1 MYSKNWESHVRRY
14 KMIYSR
20 AALILGISAM
30 VGGVWLGSFDYQP
43 QGAGWLRTIFGC
55 AIFMNGNNMAPGFFL
70 FVSGLLV
77 IILTQYKLETNREPK
92 DDLVGETHI
101 YKLLYSIVGLVAGFL
116 SMVFGIISSEIGGNG
131 CVPDWA
137 NTFANYE
144 NINIFYAGVV
154 FFAVG
159 IIIVIA
165 TRYRVR
171 IYKGFGEGKN

>member
-1 MYSKNWESHVRRY
+1 
-14 KMIYSR
+14 MIYSR

-30 VGGVWLGSFDYQP
+30 IGGVWLGSFDYQP
-43 QGAGWLRTIFGC
+43 EGTGWLRNIFGC

-77 IILTQYKLETNREPK
+77 ILLTQYKLETKRKPK
-92 DDLVGETHI
+92 NDLVGQTHFYQLI
-101 YKLLYSIVGLVAGFL
+101 YSIAGLATGFL
-116 SMVFGIISSEIGGNG
+116 SMVFGIVSSEIGGNG

-137 NTFANYE
+137 TTFANYK
-144 NINIFYAGVV
+144 NIDIFYAGVV
-154 FFAVG
+154 FFVVG

-171 IYKGFGEGKN
+171 IYNGLGEGEK